1 MGGPKL
7 ICDRGREV
15 LAEEAAALEEEG
27 NFSLKMQA
35 LSVKTCYLSFI
46 ELYEELL

>member
-7 ICDRGREV
+7 ICDRGGKV
-15 LAEEAAALEEEG
+15 LAEEVAALEEEG

-35 LSVKTCYLSFI
+35 LSVETCYLSFF
-46 ELYEELL
+46 ELYEEPL